1 MELGMAHQCHYQQY
15 EPQIERAQEARR
27 ATLNRAK
34 DLPNLKILWLPGGWH
49 HSTDGDE
56 HRQLEEWKEKA
67 VAEGMTC
74 KLLVPTPLNHLTCCR
89 FMATRM

>member
-1 MELGMAHQCHYQQY
+1 MELGMAHQCHYQQF
-15 EPQIERAQEARR
+15 EPQIDRAQEVRR

-34 DLPNLKILWLPGGWH
+34 DLPNLKILWLPGAWRR
-49 HSTDGDE
+49 SADEDE

-74 KLLVPTPLNHLTCCR
+74 KLLVPTPLNHLHVLPVYGDED
-89 FMATRM
+89 